1 MPEDAIIRIDSEAAA
16 KRVEDAERV
25 PVFEVD
31 GTVYTVAKV
40 TRADIALEYLGRVEE
55 DGPDEAQAWMI
66 RTTVGDEGFQALRG
80 VKGLE
85 PEHWEAIQDR
95 IRGIVSPKARGTRG

>member
-40 TRADIALEYLGRVEE
+40 TRADIAWSTSAGSR
-55 DGPDEAQAWMI
+55 
-66 RTTVGDEGFQALRG
+66 RTARTRLR
-80 VKGLE
+80 
-85 PEHWEAIQDR
+85 
-95 IRGIVSPKARGTRG
+95 RG